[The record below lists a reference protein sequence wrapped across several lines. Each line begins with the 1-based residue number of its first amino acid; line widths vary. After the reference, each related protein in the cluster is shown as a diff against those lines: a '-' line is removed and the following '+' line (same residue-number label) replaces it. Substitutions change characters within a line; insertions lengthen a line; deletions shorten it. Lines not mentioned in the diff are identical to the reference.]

1 MVTSYES
8 SAAATTGKSAREK
21 LPSSFRKPES
31 IFTASGRG
39 LKGSVTQWRW
49 GIQARIGLDI
59 ESGEP
64 IRQAWIFPI
73 QTQGST
79 ALLGILALPHSSLVL
94 QFAKDFGQVQA
105 VEAEDTALDLSTRTL
120 FAAQCARGE
129 IIQITESSIAVA
141 SHQKR

>member
-1 MVTSYES
+1 M
-8 SAAATTGKSAREK
+8 ATTHEASAVTTSGKSAREK
-21 LPSSFRKPES
+21 LPLSLRRPES

-73 QTQGST
+73 QTNGST

-105 VEAEDTALDLSTRTL
+105 VETEDTALDLSTRTL
-120 FAAQCARGE
+120 FAAQCASGE
-129 IIQITESSIAVA
+129 IVQITESYIAVS
-141 SHQKR
+141 SHEIK